1 MSTGWE
7 EKDSVDRCVVRDPE
21 GLQCVLANGHAGVH
35 LLESGSSY
43 SLRVPHDG
51 EVTLQTHIE
60 AAPASSIEESGGSG
74 SKEPDRGSRRRGC
87 GLFAGTVA
95 VVVASALIQ
104 RRR

>member
-43 SLRVPHDG
+43 SLHVPHDG

-74 SKEPDRGSRRRGC
+74 SRSLTGGPVG
-87 GLFAGTVA
+87 AA
-95 VVVASALIQ
+95 VGYSPAQSPSSLPP
-104 RRR
+104 R